1 MAPLLLLRRS
11 SATVF
16 MQHCHHYNYNHTVQ
30 HVTRTVAALSTSA
43 GSSWFLSFF
52 SFLFFLFSFPF
63 FFFISS
69 SFSLAASTSTQ
80 PPPRINEVGIQMLS
94 ESLRQQ
100 IFGPIEP
107 SAGSVQKEEVRNEL
121 LKFGLKPDSV
131 ELEEQISFKLPP
143 ILGGNVQEHF
153 RQIATKLG
161 APYLQ
166 QGQFFALLSF
176 SLQKPCFSFFCLSSL
191 ALQPLGHWTLFSY

>member
-1 MAPLLLLRRS
+1 
-11 SATVF
+11 
-16 MQHCHHYNYNHTVQ
+16 
-30 HVTRTVAALSTSA
+30 
-43 GSSWFLSFF
+43 
-52 SFLFFLFSFPF
+52 
-63 FFFISS
+63 
-69 SFSLAASTSTQ
+69 
-80 PPPRINEVGIQMLS
+80 MLS

-100 IFGPIEP
+100 IFGPIDP

-176 SLQKPCFSFFCLSSL
+176 L
-191 ALQPLGHWTLFSY
+191 